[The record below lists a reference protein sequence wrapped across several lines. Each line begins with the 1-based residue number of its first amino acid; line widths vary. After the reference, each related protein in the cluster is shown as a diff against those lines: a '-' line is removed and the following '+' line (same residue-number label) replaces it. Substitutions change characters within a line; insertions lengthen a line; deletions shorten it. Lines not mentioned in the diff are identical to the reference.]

1 MGESKKIYFKIQG
14 KEYVV
19 TGTQEEEDHVQKIAY
34 YVDKK
39 IQQVMAA
46 NPSLDIVRATTL
58 VALSFADNLF
68 DMTKTI
74 EKISSKT
81 GIKAEDGAYCEIE
94 KLEKEGIPNKET
106 ENS

>member
-1 MGESKKIYFKIQG
+1 MGESKKISVKIQG
-14 KEYVV
+14 REYIVV
-19 TGTQEEEDHVQKIAY
+19 GTTEDEDHVQKIAY

-46 NPSLDIVRATTL
+46 NPSLDVVRATTL
-58 VALSFADNLF
+58 VSLKLADNLF
-68 DMTKTI
+68 DLTKTI

-81 GIKAEDGAYCEIE
+81 GVKANDEAYCEIE

-106 ENS
+106 ENP

>member
-1 MGESKKIYFKIQG
+1 MGESKRISVKIQG

-19 TGTQEEEDHVQKIAY
+19 VGTAEDEDHVQKIAY

-39 IQQVMAA
+39 IQQKMDT

-58 VALSFADNLF
+58 VALNLADNLF
-68 DMTKTI
+68 EMTKTLD
-74 EKISSKT
+74 KISSKT
-81 GIKAEDGAYCEIE
+81 GVKADDEAYCEIE

>member
-1 MGESKKIYFKIQG
+1 MGESKRISVKIQG

-19 TGTQEEEDHVQKIAY
+19 VGTTEDEDHVQKIAY

-39 IQQVMAA
+39 IQQKMDA

-58 VALSFADNLF
+58 VALNLADNLF
-68 DMTKTI
+68 EMTKTLD
-74 EKISSKT
+74 KIGSKT
-81 GIKAEDGAYCEIE
+81 GVKANDEAYCEIE

>member
-1 MGESKKIYFKIQG
+1 MGESKRISVKIQG

-19 TGTQEEEDHVQKIAY
+19 VGTAEDEDHVQKIAY

-39 IQQVMAA
+39 IQQKMDT

-58 VALSFADNLF
+58 VGLNLADNLF
-68 DMTKTI
+68 EMTKTLD
-74 EKISSKT
+74 KISSKT
-81 GIKAEDGAYCEIE
+81 GVKADDEAYCEIE

>member
-39 IQQVMAA
+39 IQQVMAS

-58 VALSFADNLF
+58 VSLNLADSLF
-68 DMTKTI
+68 DLTKTV
-74 EKISSKT
+74 EKMSSKT
-81 GIKAEDGAYCEIE
+81 GIKADGEAYCEIE
-94 KLEKEGIPNKET
+94 KLEKEGIPNKAT